1 VPSRPVV
8 PTTLVAKVLVAM
20 VLVAVAGCSG
30 GTSSAAGPATSA
42 SSSSPSATAT
52 PTSTP
57 TATPSSTPSV
67 STAPRTSASL
77 TKALLALADLPA
89 GFQQEDTETDEP
101 APKASSSQARCRD
114 LVRLSN
120 LSKAPGTKASVT
132 AAFSGGQSGPFIGQ
146 QLDALGSA
154 RAVTSIVRS
163 YAAAVKACRTLR
175 LTIPGQGT
183 STVDVRTVSPPEEP
197 GAYAVRFTAS
207 SGALEGLEITQVFAP
222 VTDVLLTLTFIQ
234 AAPEDVEGATG
245 LAADKAR
252 TALGTAE
259 AA

>member
-8 PTTLVAKVLVAM
+8 PTTIVAKVLVAM

-42 SSSSPSATAT
+42 SSSSPSATST
-52 PTSTP
+52 PTP
-57 TATPSSTPSV
+57 TATPSSTPSA
-67 STAPRTSASL
+67 APRTPASL
-77 TKALLALADLPA
+77 TKGLLALADLPA

-252 TALGTAE
+252 RALGTAE